1 MEEREDNLTTNL
13 HDPKVLRA
21 VSPLALAAYARSAG
35 WSKTEEYGDYSDVYA
50 GDQLPEIIV
59 PRTPRLGDYAQV
71 VARLIAIF
79 SHAAEVDEIQMYND
93 LVVSDRDVTRVRAS
107 NGETDGTVDLEQGVA
122 LVSGSRDM
130 LLAAACSLQD
140 PRPVYRVGANKDAN
154 EFMHRAR
161 LGQTET
167 GSFVLTILSPVV
179 PPQVQ
184 PPLLA
189 DMELDDPVER
199 RITRRLAQALAATRR
214 ATSRAMG
221 GDTDAF
227 AEAVSEGTSANLCE
241 ALVQVLEPF
250 PSVDVSTTWARTRP
264 LRSVRES
271 VQFADNDALFLREA
285 ARSFRS
291 REPRLDVPLFGSVR
305 MLRRDYS
312 ETDGTVTLRA
322 NIDGRI
328 QSVTVALSQFDYNR
342 ASQANV
348 EQVPISMEGDL
359 ERIGQRWRLLN
370 PRKIDII
377 VANQDEN
384 ETVEVS
390 A

>member
-50 GDQLPEIIV
+50 GNQLPEIIV

-107 NGETDGTVDLEQGVA
+107 NVETDGTVDLEQGVA

-184 PPLLA
+184 PPLLSEM
-189 DMELDDPVER
+189 DLDDPVER

-370 PRKIDII
+370 PRNVDII

-384 ETVEVS
+384 ETAEIS

>member
-370 PRKIDII
+370 PRNVDII

-384 ETVEVS
+384 ETAEIS